1 MSIFRSLFI
10 TCCIALA
17 GCGDGQSG
25 KTQERINGVAVPPMP
40 DVSAN
45 STSVA
50 GVDIDSNGV
59 RDDVDRLLAT
69 AFASDGR
76 MTPAALTHAKTL
88 QAAILAPGSDRPAAH
103 ARALSCLPPSQWPQ
117 LRNITLQTID
127 TDARREAYGKAFA
140 GIELSTEGC

>member
-1 MSIFRSLFI
+1 M
-10 TCCIALA
+10 
-17 GCGDGQSG
+17 
-25 KTQERINGVAVPPMP
+25 AVPPMP
-40 DVSAN
+40 NVTVN

-69 AFASDGR
+69 AFASSG
-76 MTPAALTHAKTL
+76 THNACGPESRQTL

-103 ARALSCLPPSQWPQ
+103 ARALSCLPSSQWQ
-117 LRNITLQTID
+117 SLRRITLQTID

>member
-1 MSIFRSLFI
+1 MSICRTLFV
-10 TCCIALA
+10 TYCIALA
-17 GCGDGQSG
+17 GCGNGGSG
-25 KTQERINGVAVPPMP
+25 KTQEVINGVAVPPMP
-40 DVSAN
+40 NVTVN

-50 GVDIDSNGV
+50 GVDTDSNGV

-69 AFASDGR
+69 AFASSGSIS
-76 MTPAALTHAKTL
+76 PVALSHAQTL

-103 ARALSCLPPSQWPQ
+103 ARALSCLPSSQWQ
-117 LRNITLQTID
+117 SLRRITLQTID